1 MNTRAL
7 VLFFLARKNCAT
19 LKEICEALNLSENNA
34 KVVLS
39 RLAKEKFITRRW
51 LKDIEGKKK
60 RLYCISTTKLKEY
73 SV

>member
-7 VLFFLARKNCAT
+7 VLFFLARKNCAI

-34 KVVLS
+34 KVALS

-51 LKDIEGKKK
+51 LKDIEGKK
-60 RLYCISTTKLKEY
+60 I
-73 SV
+73 